1 MRRFTLSLTAFA
13 TFVVL
18 ALSGVTALA
27 QNPLDKACQ
36 TGQGAS
42 QSAACQDRGNFNNPV
57 VGQDSLLLRAA
68 DLIAV
73 ATGVIAVIAI
83 IIAGI
88 RFATSS
94 GDPQSV
100 NAAKNTILYAV
111 IGLIVIV
118 VARGIIVFVVNN
130 I

>member
-1 MRRFTLSLTAFA
+1 MRQLKSLLSVFA
-13 TFVVL
+13 VFVVL
-18 ALSGVTALA
+18 ALSGVTAYA
-27 QNPLDKACQ
+27 QNPLDKACS
-36 TGQGAS
+36 TGVGAS
-42 QSAACQDRGNFNNPV
+42 DSAACQDRGNFNNPV
-57 VGQDSLLLRAA
+57 VGTDSVLLRAA
-68 DLIAV
+68 DLIAI

-88 RFATSS
+88 RFATSH

-100 NAAKNTILYAV
+100 NTAKNTILYAV

>member
-1 MRRFTLSLTAFA
+1 MRRFKLLLTAFA
-13 TFVVL
+13 SFAVL
-18 ALSGVTALA
+18 ALSGVTTFA
-27 QNPLDKACQ
+27 QNPLDKACS
-36 TGQGAS
+36 TGVGAS
-42 QSAACQDRGNFNNPV
+42 DSAACQDRNNLDNPV

-88 RFATSS
+88 RFATSH

-100 NAAKNTILYAV
+100 NTAKNTILYAV